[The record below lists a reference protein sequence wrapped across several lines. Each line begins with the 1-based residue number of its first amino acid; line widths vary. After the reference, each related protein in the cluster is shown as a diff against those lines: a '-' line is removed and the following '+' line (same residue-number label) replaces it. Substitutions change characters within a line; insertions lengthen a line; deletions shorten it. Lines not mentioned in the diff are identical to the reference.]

1 VRDIRKVAV
10 LGAGTM
16 GARLSA
22 HLANASIP
30 SVLLDIVP
38 PALTPEEQAKGLTLG
53 DAKVRNRFAQAG
65 LEAAL
70 KSRPA
75 AFFVPEAARMI
86 ALGNFED
93 NLTWLKDCD
102 WIIEAVT
109 EDRSI
114 KRTLLEKVMAV
125 RAPGA
130 VVSSNT
136 SGISIASILEG
147 FSAEL
152 GRHFLGT
159 HFFNPPRYLKL
170 LEIIP
175 VAETLPEVVEA
186 VSRFGEVVLGKGIVI
201 AKDTPNFIANRIG
214 TFTTLNVLRA
224 MQEDGYTI
232 EEIDALTGPA
242 MGLPKSATFRTLD
255 IVGLDVLAHVVKNLA
270 ESLPHDERHDLFQ
283 LPGFIQQMMQRRL
296 LGDKTGQ
303 GFYKKVPVPR
313 TAGPARAPTSRG
325 ATPPE
330 TEGSR
335 REESEILTLDFK
347 TFDYR
352 ERQKPKFPL
361 LEMARNIED
370 ARERVRTLCQSPE
383 RAGQFYQKVLF
394 DTFHYTAMRVPEI
407 SDDIVSIDDSMK
419 WGFNWECGVFELW
432 DAVGIE
438 KVVEAWKKAGRST
451 PPLVEK
457 LLATGKKSFYAS
469 GDGARSYFD
478 FGSGAFRDIKDK
490 PGVLLLPSLKARKK
504 EIRKNAGASLID
516 LGDGVVCLEFHSKMN
531 TVGADTVQMIH
542 SGLKTLNEGFDAMVI
557 GNQAANFCVGAN
569 LMMVLMTIQEGE
581 WDDLH
586 RAVRAFQNANMALKY
601 APKPVVAAP
610 FGLTLG
616 GGTEMVLHATR
627 VRAAAETYLGL
638 VEVGV
643 GLIPAGGGTKEMLVR
658 AMDAVPADPEAD
670 PFTFVKEVFLNIGMA
685 KVSSSAEEARKLG
698 YLSAKDSISMNRD
711 RQLADAK
718 QLALDLARL
727 GYRPGSP
734 RADVRVLGQAAFVK
748 MKLGLHLM
756 RRAEYISEYD
766 VVIGT
771 QLAKILSGG
780 GEFTSPQ
787 LVSEPYLLDL
797 EREAFLSLCGQKRTS
812 ERIQFMLKRGKPLR
826 N

>member
-1 VRDIRKVAV
+1 MTGTVLSDVSWGQTVRDIRKVAV

-38 PALTPEEQAKGLTLG
+38 PALTPDEQAKGLTLG
-53 DAKVRNRFAQAG
+53 DARVRNRLAQAG

-125 RAPGA
+125 RGQGA

-136 SGISIASILEG
+136 SGISIGSILEG

-152 GRHFLGT
+152 RRHFLGT

-283 LPGFIQQMMQRRL
+283 LPDFIQQMMQRRL

-303 GFYKKVPVPR
+303 GFYKKVK
-313 TAGPARAPTSRG
+313 GKDG
-325 ATPPE
+325 
-330 TEGSR
+330 G
-335 REESEILTLDFK
+335 EESEILTLDFK

-352 ERQKPKFPL
+352 ARQKPKFPA

-370 ARERVRTLCQSPE
+370 AGERVRMLCQSPE
-383 RAGQFYQKVLF
+383 RAGQFYQKILF

-407 SDDIVSIDDSMK
+407 SDDIISIDNSMK

-438 KVVEAWKKAGRST
+438 KVVDAWKWAGRST

-478 FGSGAFRDIKDK
+478 FGSGAFRDIKDQ
-490 PGVLLLPSLKARKK
+490 PGVLLLSALKARKK

-516 LGDGVVCLEFHSKMN
+516 LGEGVVCLEFHSKMN
-531 TVGADTVQMIH
+531 IVGADTVQMIH
-542 SGLKTLNEGFDAMVI
+542 SGLKTLNAGFDAMVI
-557 GNQAANFCVGAN
+557 GNQAANFCVGAD

-658 AMDAVPADPEAD
+658 AIDAVPADPEAD
-670 PFTFVKEVFLNIGMA
+670 PFTFVKQVFLNIGMA

-718 QLALDLARL
+718 RLALDLAGL

-734 RADVRVLGQAAFVK
+734 REDVRVLGQAAFAK

-756 RRAEYISEYD
+756 RRAEYISDYD

-787 LVSEPYLLDL
+787 LVSEQYLLDL
-797 EREAFLSLCGQKRTS
+797 EREAFVSLCGQKKTS
-812 ERIQFMLKRGKPLR
+812 ERIQFMLKHGKPLR

>member
-1 VRDIRKVAV
+1 
-10 LGAGTM
+10 M
-16 GARLSA
+16 GARIAA

-38 PALTPEEQAKGLTLG
+38 RELTPEEQAKGLRLA

-75 AFFVPEAARMI
+75 AFFVPEASRRI
-86 ALGNFED
+86 TLGNFED
-93 NLTWLKDCD
+93 NLAWLKDCD

-114 KRTLLEKVMAV
+114 KQTLLEKVMAV
-125 RAPGA
+125 RTPGA

-136 SGISIASILEG
+136 SGISIGSILEG

-152 GRHFLGT
+152 RQHFLGT

-175 VAETLPEVVEA
+175 TPDTLPGVVEA
-186 VSRFGEVVLGKGIVI
+186 VSRFGEEVLGKGIVI

-214 TFTTLNVLRA
+214 TFTTLTVLRV

-232 EEIDALTGPA
+232 EEVDALTGPA

-255 IVGLDVLAHVVKNLA
+255 IVGLDVLAHVVKNLSEA
-270 ESLPHDERHDLFQ
+270 LPNDERHDLFQ
-283 LPGFIQQMMQRRL
+283 LPEFVPQMMQRRL
-296 LGDKTGQ
+296 LGEKTGQ
-303 GFYKKVPVPR
+303 GFYKKVKGKD
-313 TAGPARAPTSRG
+313 AG
-325 ATPPE
+325 
-330 TEGSR
+330 
-335 REESEILTLDFK
+335 EESEILTLDFEN
-347 TFDYR
+347 FDYR
-352 ERQKPKFPL
+352 ARRKPNFSS

-370 ARERVRTLCQSPE
+370 TGERLRMLCQSPD
-383 RAGQFYQKVLF
+383 RAGQFYRKILF
-394 DTFHYTAMRVPEI
+394 DAFHYAAMRVPEI
-407 SDDIVSIDDSMK
+407 SDDIVSIDNAMK
-419 WGFNWECGVFELW
+419 WGFNWERGVFELC

-438 KVVEAWKKAGRST
+438 KVVEAWRKAGR
-451 PPLVEK
+451 PGPLLVEK
-457 LLATGKKSFYAS
+457 LLASGKKTFYDS
-469 GDGARSYFD
+469 CEGARIYFD
-478 FGSGAFRDIKDK
+478 FASGAHRELADK

-504 EIRKNAGASLID
+504 EIRKNPGASLVD
-516 LGDGVVCLEFHSKMN
+516 LGEGVVCLEFHSKMN
-531 TVGADTVQMIH
+531 IVGPDTVEMIH
-542 SGLKTLNEGFDAMVI
+542 AGLKTLNEGFDAMVI

-569 LMMVLMTIQEGE
+569 LMMVLMTIQEGD
-581 WDDLH
+581 WDDLQW
-586 RAVRAFQNANMALKY
+586 AVRAFQNANMALKY

-627 VRAAAETYLGL
+627 VRAAAETYMGL
-638 VEVGV
+638 VEAGV
-643 GLIPAGGGTKEMLVR
+643 GLIPAGGGTKEMLLR

-670 PFTFVKEVFLNIGMA
+670 PFTFVKEVFMNIGMA
-685 KVSSSAEEARKLG
+685 KVSTSAEEARKLG
-698 YLSAKDSISMNRD
+698 YLSAKDSISMNPD
-711 RQLADAK
+711 RQIADAK

-727 GYRPGSP
+727 GYRPGST

-748 MKLGLHLM
+748 MRLGLHLM
-756 RRAEYISEYD
+756 RRAEYISDYD

-787 LVSEPYLLDL
+787 LVSEQYLLDL
-797 EREAFLSLCGQKRTS
+797 EREAFVSLCGQKKTV
-812 ERIQFMLKRGKPLR
+812 ERIQYMLKRGKPLR

>member
-16 GARLSA
+16 GARIAA

-38 PALTPEEQAKGLTLG
+38 HELTPEEQAQGLTLG
-53 DAKVRNRFAQAG
+53 HAKVRNRLAQAG

-93 NLTWLKDCD
+93 NLAWVRECD

-114 KRTLLEKVMAV
+114 KRALLERVLAV
-125 RAPGA
+125 RAVGA

-136 SGISIASILEG
+136 SGISIGSVIEG
-147 FSAEL
+147 FSEEL
-152 GRHFLGT
+152 RQHFLGT

-175 VAETLPEVVEA
+175 TPETLPEVVEA

-201 AKDTPNFIANRIG
+201 AKDTPNFIANRVG
-214 TFTTLNVLRA
+214 TFTTLKALRV

-255 IVGLDVLAHVVKNLA
+255 IVGLDVLGHVVNNLWEA
-270 ESLPHDERHDLFQ
+270 LPNDERHDLFQ
-283 LPGFIQQMMQRRL
+283 LPGFIQQMVQRRL

-303 GFYKKVPVPR
+303 GFYKKV
-313 TAGPARAPTSRG
+313 RG
-325 ATPPE
+325 RD
-330 TEGSR
+330 GG
-335 REESEILTLDFK
+335 EESEILTLDLT

-352 ERQKPKFPL
+352 ERQKPKFAS
-361 LEMARNIED
+361 LEMALNIED
-370 ARERVRTLCQSPE
+370 TRERVRTLSQSPD
-383 RAGQFYQKVLF
+383 RAGKFYQKVLF
-394 DTFHYTAMRVPEI
+394 DTFHYAAMRVPEI
-407 SDDIVSIDDSMK
+407 SDDIVSIDNSMK
-419 WGFNWECGVFELW
+419 WGFNWECGIFELW

-451 PPLVEK
+451 PLLVEK
-457 LLATGKKSFYAS
+457 LLASGKNTFYAS
-469 GDGARSYFD
+469 CEGARSYFD
-478 FGSGAFRDIKDK
+478 FASGAYRDIAEK

-504 EIRKNAGASLID
+504 EIKKNAGASLID
-516 LGDGVVCLEFHSKMN
+516 LGEGVVCLEFHSKMN
-531 TVGADTVQMIH
+531 TIGADTVQMIH
-542 SGLKTLNEGFDAMVI
+542 AGLKTLNEGFDAMVI

-581 WDDLH
+581 WGDLH

-616 GGTEMVLHATR
+616 GGTELILHATR

-638 VEVGV
+638 VEAGV

-658 AMDAVPADPEAD
+658 AMDAMPPDPEAD
-670 PFTFVKEVFLNIGMA
+670 PFTFVKGVFLNIGMA
-685 KVSSSAEEARKLG
+685 KVSTSAEEARRLG

-727 GYRPGSP
+727 GHRPGSP
-734 RADVRVLGQAAFVK
+734 REDVRVLGQAAFVK

-756 RRAEYISEYD
+756 CRAEYISDYD
-766 VVIGT
+766 VVIAT
-771 QLAKILSGG
+771 QLAKVLSGG

-787 LVSEPYLLDL
+787 LVSEQYLLDL
-797 EREAFLSLCGQKRTS
+797 EREAFVSLCGQNKTR
-812 ERIQFMLKRGKPLR
+812 ERIQFMLKHGRPLR